1 MNKSILVIDTPK
13 GCGYC
18 PLNEFVLDEGLNEWF
33 FRCYLMDMSV
43 DDDEKIPSWCPLRPL
58 PKKIEIDDE
67 MLLQSEQKIIE
78 ARAYNDCLD
87 EIMGETE

>member
-58 PKKIEIDDE
+58 PQKGTMENVVKCEYNRGFVDGRNNCID
-67 MLLQSEQKIIE
+67 LIT
-78 ARAYNDCLD
+78 
-87 EIMGETE
+87 GETE

>member
-1 MNKSILVIDTPK
+1 MNKSVLILDTPK
-13 GCGYC
+13 DCGHC
-18 PLNEFVLDEGLNEWF
+18 LLSDFVNGDTCLCRRTDRENNAN
-33 FRCYLMDMSV
+33 D
-43 DDDEKIPSWCPLRPL
+43 KPKWCPLRPL

-87 EIMGETE
+87 DITGETE